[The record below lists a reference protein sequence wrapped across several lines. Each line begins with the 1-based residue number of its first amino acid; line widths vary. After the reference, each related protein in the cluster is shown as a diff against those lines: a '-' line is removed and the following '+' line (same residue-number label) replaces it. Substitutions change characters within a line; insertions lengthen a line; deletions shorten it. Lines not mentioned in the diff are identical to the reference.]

1 MTDDPLILRQI
12 SEGRDRRRAYLHIG
26 KTGGTTFRAAA
37 ERVAAAEPFRV
48 PLIFHHDWT
57 VPRIRA
63 AFPGIRISFVLRDP
77 LERIVS
83 GFMSRLRQGRPTYQ
97 SPWTVE
103 EATAFLHFRDARAY
117 LDAILSG
124 GEYEMSAVDFATRS
138 IAHIRRGYRFHIPNT
153 ATASKWLGSV
163 GTLAS
168 LEGFAQKLLGGPVE
182 LGHAHVNPVPARD
195 ILKHYGADELDRLR
209 RHFADEYQV
218 FNAMMQAAEP

>member
-1 MTDDPLILRQI
+1 MTDDPLILKQI
-12 SEGRDRRRAYLHIG
+12 SEGRDSTRAYLHIG

-37 ERVAAAEPFRV
+37 ERVASSEPFRV

-57 VPRIRA
+57 VPKIRA
-63 AFPGIRISFVLRDP
+63 AFPGIKISFVLRDP

-103 EATAFLHFRDARAY
+103 EATAFLYFRDARSY
-117 LDAILSG
+117 LDAILSE

-153 ATASKWLGSV
+153 DTASKWLGSV

-168 LEGFAQKLLGGPVE
+168 LEHFAQQLLGCPGE
-182 LGHAHVNPVPARD
+182 LGHAHGNPVPAD
-195 ILKHYGADELDRLR
+195 DVLKSYQADELDRLR
-209 RHFADEYQV
+209 QHFAQEYQV
-218 FNAMMQAAEP
+218 FGDVMKAAGL